1 MPQQNPWAQCFF
13 ESQKG
18 LLESS
23 DAGWDF
29 WEGIQQIG
37 GLCCVGQ
44 GEKGTES
51 CFFLWGDWCYCG
63 EGINQGSVRNQSSL
77 NLVTGSP

>member
-37 GLCCVGQ
+37 GLCCVCASGA
-44 GEKGTES
+44 GRKRNRKLLLPLGGLVL
-51 CFFLWGDWCYCG
+51 LW
-63 EGINQGSVRNQSSL
+63 
-77 NLVTGSP
+77 

>member
-23 DAGWDF
+23 VGGWDF

-37 GLCCVGQ
+37 GLCCVCQWGWAKKEQ
-44 GEKGTES
+44 KAASSSGGTAATVVKE
-51 CFFLWGDWCYCG
+51 LIRDW
-63 EGINQGSVRNQSSL
+63 
-77 NLVTGSP
+77 